1 MLRLYIESI
10 KWVNRVKT
18 FIGVF
23 DSYINILKR
32 ASAPPSN
39 YYSYI
44 SALILAINLL
54 WILGRSTLLF
64 DLKKREKGRDR
75 RAGDPTL
82 MMKDTTNNKSILD

>member
-54 WILGRSTLLF
+54 WILGSLLF

-82 MMKDTTNNKSILD
+82 MMKDTTNKKSILD